1 MDLIKKHQ
9 HRREFMAGAISA
21 TATLAMPN
29 LLLANK
35 NSKQIIIGDGQHQYE
50 VQHNFVQLPDK
61 YKWQTTHN
69 VAIDAEGLIYV
80 IHEGRENLKD
90 HPSIFVFDN
99 KGKRVMNNT
108 ST

>member
-9 HRREFMAGAISA
+9 NRREFMAGAISA
-21 TATLAMPN
+21 TTALAMPN

-35 NSKQIIIGDGQHQYE
+35 NSKQIVIGDGQHQYE

-69 VAIDAEGLIYV
+69 VATVSYTHLTLPTIYSV
-80 IHEGRENLKD
+80 
-90 HPSIFVFDN
+90 
-99 KGKRVMNNT
+99 
-108 ST
+108 